1 MLRPPEP
8 CPWETACAECAER
21 LSCSAWLDYSEQVG
35 EILEE
40 ERSNL
45 VREELARTRTEDIG
59 RLCNTLMSPGRRV
72 RRMPGIDRDPPM

>member
-35 EILEE
+35 ELLEE

-45 VREELARTRTEDIG
+45 VREELAR
-59 RLCNTLMSPGRRV
+59 RRSEALGV
-72 RRMPGIDRDPPM
+72 PARPVLGYRASSFRAPR

>member
-21 LSCSAWLDYSEQVG
+21 VSCSAWLDYAEQARLLQAAII
-35 EILEE
+35 ED

-45 VREELARTRTEDIG
+45 VREALARARDDALGVPARVIIG
-59 RLCNTLMSPGRRV
+59 HRARSFRAPR
-72 RRMPGIDRDPPM
+72 

>member
-21 LSCSAWLDYSEQVG
+21 LSCSAWLDYAEQVG
-35 EILEE
+35 ELLEE

-45 VREELARTRTEDIG
+45 VREELTRERSEALGMPARPVMGYRA
-59 RLCNTLMSPGRRV
+59 RSLRAPR
-72 RRMPGIDRDPPM
+72 

>member
-1 MLRPPEP
+1 MLRAPEP

-35 EILEE
+35 ELLEE

-45 VREELARTRTEDIG
+45 VREELAR
-59 RLCNTLMSPGRRV
+59 RRSEALGV
-72 RRMPGIDRDPPM
+72 PARPVLGYRASSFRAPR

>member
-21 LSCSAWLDYSEQVG
+21 LDCSAWLDYSEQLRLLRDDII
-35 EILEE
+35 EQ

-45 VREELARTRTEDIG
+45 VREELAR
-59 RLCNTLMSPGRRV
+59 RRSEALGV
-72 RRMPGIDRDPPM
+72 PARPVLGYRASSFRAPR

>member
-1 MLRPPEP
+1 MLRAPVP

-35 EILEE
+35 ELLEE

-45 VREELARTRTEDIG
+45 VREELARRRDDALGVPAHPIIG
-59 RLCNTLMSPGRRV
+59 RRARSFRAPR
-72 RRMPGIDRDPPM
+72 

>member
-21 LSCSAWLDYSEQVG
+21 LTCSAWLDYAEQLRLLQA
-35 EILEE
+35 EIIEQ

-45 VREELARTRTEDIG
+45 VREELARARDEALGVPACAIIG
-59 RLCNTLMSPGRRV
+59 HRARSLRAPR
-72 RRMPGIDRDPPM
+72 